1 MYKRQQLIYDY
12 LIDVKD
18 DGSFRM
24 NMEYFNYSQGL
35 TMTNEKFN
43 KLFGG
48 PPREPE
54 TNLTQKEMD
63 IARSLQEVTEEI
75 VLKLGNHVY
84 KETGLKNLC
93 LAGGVAL
100 NCVANGRLLREG
112 PFENIW
118 IQPAA
123 GDAGGALGAALIGLY
138 KYHNKPRIT
147 DEKSDSQKGSYLG
160 PEFDEN
166 EIHSFIKS
174 HNNDTH
180 PVTFKNDS
188 QIIFG
193 PESFS
198 TDKDHD
204 RWKGLE
210 VNGFGFEE
218 INECQQSTLFKAFE
232 RSGSYVIPNQLGI
245 DGNYHASLQPKPIVV
260 ATCNPTQGW
269 LKNLVY
275 TPFMEGTLKKRWH
288 YIQSRIYDNIPL
300 LTAQPDYLPN
310 LLENLNRYEIEV
322 FVEGR
327 WDVALQTGGEFLRS
341 LDLVKHTKPVEID
354 LSTIIHVS
362 IDSNVYPHIAATVW
376 QLIKNGTGW
385 IIRQVGEVPAA
396 DPDNTASRAGKKMCS
411 YLRKIDYKG
420 AVYLYGDR
428 STKSRNNID
437 DDKRSFFQ
445 IYNEQLIK
453 SGFRTEDK
461 MPSSMP
467 SVPSVAD
474 FVNAIF
480 DGDVPGLS
488 IEIGEHCN
496 CLLYTSPSPRDRTR
510 SRMPSSA

>member
-1 MYKRQQLIYDY
+1 MPHSVEITASLSSVVRYEGGGKTFSLLALFLLLSRFFPGSRWAI
-12 LIDVKD
+12 VRKD
-18 DGSFRM
+18 
-24 NMEYFNYSQGL
+24 L
-35 TMTNEKFN
+35 PTIK
-43 KLFGG
+43 
-48 PPREPE
+48 
-54 TNLTQKEMD
+54 
-63 IARSLQEVTEEI
+63 
-75 VLKLGNHVY
+75 
-84 KETGLKNLC
+84 KNL
-93 LAGGVAL
+93 L
-100 NCVANGRLLREG
+100 
-112 PFENIW
+112 PSW
-118 IQPAA
+118 
-123 GDAGGALGAALIGLY
+123 
-138 KYHNKPRIT
+138 NKIKPT
-147 DEKSDSQKGSYLG
+147 
-160 PEFDEN
+160 
-166 EIHSFIKS
+166 SFIKS

-180 PVTFKNDS
+180 TVTFKNDS
-188 QIIFG
+188 QIIFW

-488 IEIGEHCN
+488 IEIGEHCKESIN
-496 CLLYTSPSPRDRTR
+496 DYIETKVDKDGTMLK
-510 SRMPSSA
+510 SRINHPTIPKLTYEKNGHLTDTLKDFIVQAFPDEYKSYLNSKTKYIQFGYFK